1 LILGDP
7 LHYSRALAGIISFE
21 PRISTFQR
29 QKRGAFIHL
38 QVRFL
43 VWAKTI
49 ERSGLQPMSGGQ
61 IKRTFEHAE
70 LTLSVIKSKLLI
82 LVLGL
87 TVVVSKNRSEATGSL
102 TPIQRQYFPTSPRLS
117 EVLGLLRADHGLKPS
132 KVDLGMDQALF
143 RYNNLDSVV

>member
-1 LILGDP
+1 
-7 LHYSRALAGIISFE
+7 
-21 PRISTFQR
+21 
-29 QKRGAFIHL
+29 
-38 QVRFL
+38 

-102 TPIQRQYFPTSPRLS
+102 TPIQRQYFPTSSRLS